1 VIVSELTV
9 PEADV
14 PDDIAARLADL
25 GAPGMKSVKSYRV
38 LANHPPVL
46 AGWIELSLRL
56 RTRPAAPG
64 RLRELAIVRVAV
76 LAGSTFE
83 RAAHEKMAREHGVS
97 DDDLDAVAGDWQAH
111 PGFSAQDRAVL
122 ALADDMAGGNVS
134 DATVAG
140 LRDHFEDGWIIDL
153 VVTSGF
159 YVMLTRVN
167 DALRMY

>member
-1 VIVSELTV
+1 MSELTV
-9 PEADV
+9 PEAQV

-25 GAPGMKSVKSYRV
+25 GAPGMANVKSYRV

-56 RTRPAAPG
+56 RTQPVAPG
-64 RLRELAIVRVAV
+64 RLRELVIVRVAV

-83 RAAHEKMAREHGVS
+83 RAAHEKMAREHGVT
-97 DDDLDAVAGDWQAH
+97 DAELAAAAADWQAH
-111 PGFSAQDRAVL
+111 PGFSAQDRAAL
-122 ALADDMAGGNVS
+122 ALADAMHDG
-134 DATVAG
+134 TVGDEVVTG
-140 LRDHFEDGWIIDL
+140 LRDQFTDSWIIDL
-153 VVTSGF
+153 VVTAGF